1 MNILHTDIR
10 YFIQTVGA
18 DRTLSTI
25 ALMQSSDGG
34 LSWVTVKADLIPPEL
49 DTSLSWKH
57 AYVYGFDTVP
67 GERRG
72 ISSIV
77 YINQHYNRS

>member
-1 MNILHTDIR
+1 M
-10 YFIQTVGA
+10 
-18 DRTLSTI
+18 STI

-34 LSWVTVKADLIPPEL
+34 LSWATVEADLIPPEL

-67 GERRG
+67 GENWG
-72 ISSIV
+72 MS
-77 YINQHYNRS
+77 